1 MNASESKYLLLVQKL
16 PEDLVR
22 VVGSFLPK
30 TTLIWLNKTFYR
42 KYHKK
47 IRGMIPE
54 KLYDNYIRGIIR
66 EDNSFVFSY
75 IARENITRWTCSK
88 NIIYKN
94 VSYPNFA
101 TLLNDFCVANN
112 STNCR
117 NILETLLDESG
128 LSKNQHKKN
137 RYVSIRWRT

>member
-1 MNASESKYLLLVQKL
+1 MNVSESKYLLLVQKL
-16 PEDLVR
+16 PEDLVK
-22 VVGSFLPK
+22 VVTSFLPK
-30 TTLIWLNKTFYR
+30 TTLVWLNKMFYK

-47 IRGMIPE
+47 IRALIHD
-54 KLYDNYIRGIIR
+54 KLYDNYIRSMVR
-66 EDNSFVFSY
+66 QDNYFVFKH
-75 IARENITRWTCSK
+75 IAEENIVRWSCNN

-101 TLLNDFCVANN
+101 SLLNDFCVLNN

>member
-1 MNASESKYLLLVQKL
+1 MKVSESTHLLLVKKL
-16 PEDLVR
+16 PEDLVS
-22 VVGSFLPK
+22 VVSSFLPK
-30 TTLIWLNKTFYR
+30 TTLVWLNKTFYR
-42 KYHKK
+42 KYHTK
-47 IRGMIPE
+47 IRRIIPD
-54 KLYDNYIRGIIR
+54 KLYDNYIRSMAR
-66 EDNSFVFSY
+66 QDNSFTFSY
-75 IARENITRWTCSK
+75 IAEENIVRWTCNK

-101 TLLNDFCVANN
+101 SLLNDFCVSNN

-117 NILETLLDESG
+117 NVLETLLDESG

>member
-1 MNASESKYLLLVQKL
+1 MSASESKYLFLVQKL

-22 VVGSFLPK
+22 EVSSFLPK
-30 TTLIWLNKTFYR
+30 TTLVWLNKTFYR

-54 KLYDNYIRGIIR
+54 KLYDNYIRSMVR
-66 EDNSFVFSY
+66 QDNSFAFSY
-75 IARENITRWTCSK
+75 IAQENIIRWTCNN

-101 TLLNDFCVANN
+101 SLLNDFCVENN

-117 NILETLLDESG
+117 NVLEMLLNESG

>member
-1 MNASESKYLLLVQKL
+1 M

-22 VVGSFLPK
+22 VVASFLPK
-30 TTLIWLNKTFYR
+30 TTLVWLNKTFYR

-54 KLYDNYIRGIIR
+54 KLYDNYIRCIVR
-66 EDNSFVFSY
+66 EDNEFAFNY
-75 IARENITRWTCSK
+75 IAQENIVRWTYDK

-101 TLLNDFCVANN
+101 SLLNDFCVVNN
-112 STNCR
+112 STKCR
-117 NILETLLDESG
+117 NLLEILLNESG

>member
-1 MNASESKYLLLVQKL
+1 MTTSESKYLLLAQKL

-22 VVGSFLPK
+22 VVASFLPK
-30 TTLIWLNKTFYR
+30 TTLVWLNKTYYR

-47 IRGMIPE
+47 IRGMISD
-54 KLYDNYIRGIIR
+54 KFYDNYIRSMVR
-66 EDNSFVFSY
+66 QENDFVFSH
-75 IARENITRWTCSK
+75 IAEENIVRWTYDK
-88 NIIYKN
+88 NIVYKN

-101 TLLNDFCVANN
+101 SLLNDFCVANN

-117 NILETLLDESG
+117 NILETLLNESG

>member
-1 MNASESKYLLLVQKL
+1 MNTSESKYLLLVQKL

-22 VVGSFLPK
+22 IVLSFLPK
-30 TTLIWLNKTFYR
+30 TTFVWLNKTFYR

-47 IRGMIPE
+47 IRGMIPD
-54 KLYDNYIRGIIR
+54 KLYDNYIRAMVR
-66 EDNSFVFSY
+66 QDNANVFKY
-75 IARENITRWTCSK
+75 IAEENIVRWTCNK

-94 VSYPNFA
+94 VSYSNFA
-101 TLLNDFCVANN
+101 CLLNDFCVLNN

-117 NILETLLDESG
+117 NILETLFDESG